1 LSAGAAGASAQ
12 SAAPLSFDPNIA
24 AQGAA
29 LVVAADDTLLSHD
42 GQWAGSLVFALPR
55 GTRLD
60 PASRRERC
68 TAAQAARGT
77 CPLDSSIG
85 FGRYVVDVAGFLMPG
100 GDTQLTWSLAAYLG
114 TPVRQGDPASVV
126 LSSTLLSADS
136 FAALLAPALG
146 TSVPSFAMTT
156 GRLVRRTSGA
166 YGLELRFAQL
176 PAELQVAAP
185 VTAKP
190 TRLELSLSAVR
201 RTRQNFVRRYK
212 VRTLSGYEI
221 KKVPD
226 HRLVGHHLLRTP
238 RSCRTSWPYELRV
251 GFPDGVRRSTGT
263 FPCTKA
269 F

>member
-1 LSAGAAGASAQ
+1 L
-12 SAAPLSFDPNIA
+12 DPNIA
-24 AQGAA
+24 GQGTA
-29 LVVAADDTLLSHD
+29 LVVAADDSLLARD
-42 GQWAGSLVFALPR
+42 GQWPDSLVFALAR

-60 PASRRERC
+60 PASRRLRC

-77 CPLDSSIG
+77 CPLESQIG
-85 FGRYVVDVAGFLMPG
+85 FGRYVVDVSGFLDPG
-100 GDTQLTWSLAAYLG
+100 GDTQLTWALTAYLG
-114 TPVRQGDPASVV
+114 MPARKGDPAAVV

-136 FAALLAPALG
+136 FAALLAPSLG
-146 TSVPSFAMTT
+146 TTVPTVATTT
-156 GRLVRRTSGA
+156 GRLVRRGSGA
-166 YGLELRFAQL
+166 YGLELRFTQL

-185 VTAKP
+185 IAAKP

-221 KKVPD
+221 RKVAD
-226 HRLVGHHLLRTP
+226 HRLVGHDLLRTP
-238 RSCRTSWPYELRV
+238 RRCRSSWPYELRV
-251 GFPDGVRRSTGT
+251 GFADGVQRTTGT